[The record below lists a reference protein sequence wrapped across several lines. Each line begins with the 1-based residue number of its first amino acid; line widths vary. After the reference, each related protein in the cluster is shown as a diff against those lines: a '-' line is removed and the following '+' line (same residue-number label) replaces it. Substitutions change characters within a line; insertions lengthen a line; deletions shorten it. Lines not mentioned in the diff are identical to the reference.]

1 MVHQLVFGRTQQRVA
16 GMSAPAG
23 AVNHALWVL
32 DAKTDRKRLGL
43 HEDATRVQHGKGV
56 ACAVTQ
62 RQHHLLGG
70 EFIRRLRGCIKHRQ
84 RPNFL
89 SPALAVRGGI
99 CQKHIG
105 HTLLEAHL
113 AAQVDDLLAQPL
125 HHLDQLEGADVR
137 VRIDQYLWRCAG
149 PDELLHHVA
158 AKVARVLDL
167 APQLA
172 VRKSAGAALAKLHIG
187 LGLQPV
193 LAPQAPGVLGALA
206 HAFTALQ
213 HDGAQPH
220 LCEQECGEYAA
231 GAKTHHHRAR
241 WQHRAGLARQQVG
254 HVGRGA
260 DVRVLLQLRKQ
271 PGLLARVVQGHINNK
286 DRQQIC
292 LAGVKAALE
301 HLQLRNRRR
310 FQPQDLG
317 TQGLERGHGMGSRR
331 PVSLC
336 FRRRI
341 SRPQGLRWHC
351 GQG

>member
-1 MVHQLVFGRTQQRVA
+1 
-16 GMSAPAG
+16 
-23 AVNHALWVL
+23 
-32 DAKTDRKRLGL
+32 
-43 HEDATRVQHGKGV
+43 
-56 ACAVTQ
+56 
-62 RQHHLLGG
+62 
-70 EFIRRLRGCIKHRQ
+70 
-84 RPNFL
+84 
-89 SPALAVRGGI
+89 
-99 CQKHIG
+99 
-105 HTLLEAHL
+105 
-113 AAQVDDLLAQPL
+113 
-125 HHLDQLEGADVR
+125 
-137 VRIDQYLWRCAG
+137 
-149 PDELLHHVA
+149 
-158 AKVARVLDL
+158 
-167 APQLA
+167 
-172 VRKSAGAALAKLHIG
+172 
-187 LGLQPV
+187 LQAV

-220 LCEQECGEYAA
+220 LCQQECCEYAA

-292 LAGVKAALE
+292 LAGVKAAFE

-317 TQGLERGHGMGSRR
+317 TQGLERGHGVGSRR

-341 SRPQGLRWHC
+341 GRPQGLRWHG
-351 GQG
+351 GQR